1 MSLLQLLTK
10 RNATGRI
17 HLYSNPTQWTI
28 RKKNDL
34 LTQEKKYINRKI
46 SIIIDIWSINRL
58 IYRILKYVNIIQT
71 NLGKYERIITEW
83 IRYLKHHLHESD
95 HIEFGL
101 RVISPSHIT
110 DSRYYSGILSS
121 HSTKECITDRMATTF
136 SVGDDILT
144 AYFIYAVGCDSLH
157 RLLDYLQKTC
167 YIVIERSSLEHI
179 KKQLLLEFD
188 TYNIMS

>member
-1 MSLLQLLTK
+1 MRLLQLLTK
-10 RNATGRI
+10 RNATGLI
-17 HLYSNPTQWTI
+17 HLYSNPSQWTI
-28 RKKNDL
+28 RKKCDL
-34 LTQEKKYINRKI
+34 LEQVEKYIDKKI
-46 SIIIDIWSINRL
+46 SIIISIWSINRL
-58 IYRILKYVNIIQT
+58 IYRILKYVNTILID
-71 NLGKYERIITEW
+71 LGKYEHIITEW

-95 HIEFGL
+95 HVEFGL

-121 HSTKECITDRMATTF
+121 QSTKKCITDIMGTKF
-136 SVGDDILT
+136 SFGNDILT